1 MENIEDSNEGR
12 KIKGLLY
19 LPQHAESLALDDL
32 LKEIDGEIRYY
43 DPGKVDDE
51 NLNFKFLL
59 PTADHAKESELDFV
73 LGFDNALKRMIIG
86 YLNGE
91 GKFLVLNAHQQAS
104 LMVDH
109 FFTTRNPGETK
120 EKTVIKGNILS
131 QQIDKIVI
139 RNEGRY
145 RESHVGYT
153 HLKAALEKEL
163 EDKRI
168 ALACDDRNHILL
180 DADPETNAK
189 KCIAFVIEMVQRLIK
204 RESSIYLQHV
214 DMQIIYKLYGEKT
227 FNISSEGQNK
237 KVFDRFRL
245 KAPSDS
251 INEELVTISDYKKEL
266 FQNKLTGRKGPPELG
281 PMDLVQLE
289 FTSGLK
295 ISVELADG
303 GSKLFLH
310 LSDYIDC
317 YNRASFPD
325 ARKNIHDRLL
335 KVVVSLG
342 KMVINLNN

>member
-1 MENIEDSNEGR
+1 MENIEDTNEGR
-12 KIKGLLY
+12 KITGILY
-19 LPQHAESLALDDL
+19 LPQHADTLALDDL
-32 LKEIDGEIRYY
+32 VQDSEIKIRYY
-43 DPGKVDDE
+43 DPGKIDDE

-59 PTADHAKESELDFV
+59 PTADAAKESGLDFV
-73 LGFDNALKRMIIG
+73 LGFDSALNRMIIG

-91 GKFLVLNAHQQAS
+91 GKFLVLNAHQQAA
-104 LMVDH
+104 LLVDH
-109 FFTTRNPGETK
+109 FLTASSSDEAKN
-120 EKTVIKGNILS
+120 KTVVKGNILS

-139 RNEGRY
+139 RNEARY
-145 RESHVGYT
+145 RESHVGYDQ
-153 HLKAALEKEL
+153 LKAALQKEL
-163 EDKRI
+163 EDERTV
-168 ALACDDRNHILL
+168 LACDDRNHILL
-180 DADPETNAK
+180 AVDPIENTK
-189 KCIAFVIEMVQRLIK
+189 KCISLVLEMVTRLVR

-214 DMQIIYKLYGEKT
+214 DLQIMYKLYGEKT

-295 ISVELADG
+295 ISVELVDG

-317 YNRASFPD
+317 YNRTSFPD

>member
-12 KIKGLLY
+12 KIKGILY
-19 LPQHAESLALDDL
+19 LPEHAKSLALDDL
-32 LKEIDGEIRYY
+32 LKDIDGEVRYY
-43 DPGKVDDE
+43 DTEKVDDE

-59 PTADHAKESELDFV
+59 PTAESAKERELDFV
-73 LGFDNALKRMIIG
+73 LGFDKDLKRMIIG

-91 GKFLVLNAHQQAS
+91 GKFLVLNAHQQAAM
-104 LMVDH
+104 LVDH
-109 FFTTRNPGETK
+109 FLTASTPDEAK

-131 QQIDKIVI
+131 QQIDKIVV

-163 EDKRI
+163 EDEWV

-180 DADPETNAK
+180 DTDPETNTK
-189 KCIAFVIEMVQRLIK
+189 KCILFVLDMVSRMVK
-204 RESSIYLQHV
+204 RESSIYLHHV
-214 DMQIIYKLYGEKT
+214 DLQIMYKLYGEKT

-295 ISVELADG
+295 ISVELVDG
-303 GSKLFLH
+303 GSKLLLH
-310 LSDYIDC
+310 LSDFIDC
-317 YNRASFPD
+317 YNRASFPA

>member
-12 KIKGLLY
+12 KIKGILY
-19 LPQHAESLALDDL
+19 LPQHAKSLALDDL
-32 LKEIDGEIRYY
+32 LKDIEGEIRYY
-43 DPGKVDDE
+43 DPEKVDDE

-59 PTADHAKESELDFV
+59 PMGEVAKERELDFV
-73 LGFDNALKRMIIG
+73 LGFDNALERMIIG

-91 GKFLVLNAHQQAS
+91 GKFLVLNAHQQAA
-104 LMVDH
+104 LLVDH
-109 FFTTRNPGETK
+109 FLTANGPDEAK

-153 HLKAALEKEL
+153 PLKAALEKEQESGL
-163 EDKRI
+163 T

-180 DADPETNAK
+180 NTDPEENTKA
-189 KCIAFVIEMVQRLIK
+189 CILFVLDMVTRLVK
-204 RESSIYLQHV
+204 RESSIYFQHV
-214 DMQIIYKLYGEKT
+214 DLQIMYKLYGEKT

-310 LSDYIDC
+310 LSDFIDC
-317 YNRASFPD
+317 YNRTSFPD